1 MACERT
7 ATLVAEHFDDTLSP
21 QQRQTLDQHALHCPD
36 CAQALEESKLT
47 QAQLLRWQQQAV
59 PAWSRLPVAARRETR
74 PRLRWAAW
82 QWAPLAVS
90 CMLALAV
97 MLNVQISAGS
107 QGLAIHFGAAPTLD
121 TAQLEAR
128 LAAFDAQ
135 QQAALQTLSQ
145 TLMQQQ
151 SADNARLMEA
161 VIDSVVEQFGDS
173 TARSLEQVIAYFESQ
188 RQQDLQVLQAGYQQ
202 LADSDYATIR
212 SVEQLAMLVQGAQP

>member
-7 ATLVAEHFDDTLSP
+7 ATLVADYFDTALGA
-21 QQRQTLDQHALHCPD
+21 QQRQALQEHTQQCAD
-36 CAQALEESKLT
+36 CALALEQARHT
-47 QAQLLRWQQQAV
+47 HAQLLRWQPQSV
-59 PAWSRLPVAARRETR
+59 PAWSRAPLPGEQEPPR
-74 PRLRWAAW
+74 RLRWTWW

-97 MLNVQISAGS
+97 VLNVQVSTGV
-107 QGLAIHFGAAPTLD
+107 QGLSIRFGAAPSVD
-121 TAQLEAR
+121 MAQLEAR

-135 QQAALQTLSQ
+135 QQAALQTLTQ

-151 SADNARLMEA
+151 SNDNARLMEA
-161 VIDSVVEQFGDS
+161 MIDGVIEQLGDS

-188 RQQDLQVLQAGYQQ
+188 REQDLQLLQASYQQ

-212 SVEQLAMLVQGAQP
+212 SVEQLAMLVQGGQP

>member
-7 ATLVAEHFDDTLSP
+7 ATLVADHFDDTLVP
-21 QQRQTLDQHALHCPD
+21 LQREALDQHARHCAD
-36 CAQALEESKLT
+36 CAQALDEARQT
-47 QAQLLRWQQQAV
+47 HAHLRTWQPQRV
-59 PAWSRLPVAARRETR
+59 PAWSRPALPSAPQKRS
-74 PRLRWAAW
+74 RLRWAWW

-90 CMLALAV
+90 CVLALAV
-97 MLNVQISAGS
+97 VLNVQISTGS
-107 QGLAIHFGAAPTLD
+107 QGMAIRFGASSTPD

-135 QQAALQTLSQ
+135 YQAALQTLTQ

-151 SADNARLMEA
+151 ATDNARLMEA

-188 RQQDLQVLQAGYQQ
+188 REQDLQLLQASYQQ

-212 SVEQLAMLVQGAQP
+212 SVEQLAMLVQGGQP